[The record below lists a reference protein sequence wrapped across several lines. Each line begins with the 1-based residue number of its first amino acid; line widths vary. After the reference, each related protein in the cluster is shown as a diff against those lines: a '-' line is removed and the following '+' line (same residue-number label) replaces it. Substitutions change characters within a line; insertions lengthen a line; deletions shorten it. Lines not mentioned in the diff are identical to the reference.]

1 MSEQEKLLQVSSEL
15 KRVEDEIKYHKD
27 EFNDSIR
34 ELVEAKK
41 ALAVENKKL
50 REYIT
55 SLGVED
61 EGSLIDGISVSYRND
76 FEVDEASLSAEYWL
90 RVPDMSKIRKELVDS
105 EWTKPIKGVRV
116 IKKPSLRVSSK

>member
-90 RVPDMSKIRKELVDS
+90 RVPDMSRIRKELVDS

>member
-1 MSEQEKLLQVSSEL
+1 MSEQEKLLEISSEL

-50 REYIT
+50 REFIT
-55 SLGVED
+55 NLGVED
-61 EGSLIDGISVSYRND
+61 EGSLIDEISVSYRND
-76 FEVDEASLSAEYWL
+76 FIIEDEFAVTWEYMT
-90 RVPDMSKIRKELVDS
+90 PDLSKIRKELVDS
-105 EWTKPIKGVRV
+105 EWTKPIGGVRV
-116 IKKPSLRVSSK
+116 IKKPTLRVSSK

>member
-1 MSEQEKLLQVSSEL
+1 MSEQEKLLEVSSEL

-41 ALAVENKKL
+41 ALALENKKL
-50 REYIT
+50 RDFIT
-55 SLGVED
+55 NLGVED
-61 EGSLIDGISVSYRND
+61 EGALMDGFSVSYRND
-76 FEVDEASLSAEYWL
+76 FIIENEFDLKWKYMT
-90 RVPDMSKIRKELVDS
+90 PDLAKIRKELVDS

-116 IKKPSLRVSSK
+116 IKKPTLRVSSK

>member
-1 MSEQEKLLQVSSEL
+1 MSEQEKLLEISSEL

-41 ALAVENKKL
+41 ALALENKKL
-50 REYIT
+50 RDFIT
-55 SLGVED
+55 NMGVKD

-76 FEVDEASLSAEYWL
+76 FEVDELMLGSEYWL
-90 RVPDMSKIRKELVDS
+90 RVPDTSKIRKELVDS

>member
-41 ALAVENKKL
+41 ALAIENKKL
-50 REYIT
+50 RDFIT

-61 EGSLIDGISVSYRND
+61 EGSLIDEISVSYRND
-76 FEVDEASLSAEYWL
+76 FEVNMLELDDDYILLE
-90 RVPDMSKIRKELVDS
+90 PDMKRIRKELVDS

-116 IKKPSLRVSSK
+116 IKKPSLRVSLK

>member
-41 ALAVENKKL
+41 ALAIENKKL
-50 REYIT
+50 RDFIT
-55 SLGVED
+55 NLGVED
-61 EGSLIDGISVSYRND
+61 EGSLIDEISVSYRND
-76 FEVDEASLSAEYWL
+76 FEVNMLELDDDYILLE
-90 RVPDMSKIRKELVDS
+90 PDMKRIRKELVDS

-116 IKKPSLRVSSK
+116 IKKPSLRVSLK

>member
-41 ALAVENKKL
+41 ALAIENKKL
-50 REYIT
+50 RDFIT
-55 SLGVED
+55 NLGVED
-61 EGSLIDGISVSYRND
+61 EGSLIDEISVSYRND
-76 FEVDEASLSAEYWL
+76 FEVNMLELDDDYILLE
-90 RVPDMSKIRKELVDS
+90 PDMKRIRKELVDS

-116 IKKPSLRVSSK
+116 IKKPTLRVSSK

>member
-41 ALAVENKKL
+41 ALALENKKL
-50 REYIT
+50 RDFIT
-55 SLGVED
+55 NLGVED
-61 EGSLIDGISVSYRND
+61 EGALIDEISVSYRND
-76 FEVDEASLSAEYWL
+76 FIIEDEFALDWKYMT
-90 RVPDMSKIRKELVDS
+90 PDIGKIRKELVAS
-105 EWTKPIKGVRV
+105 EWTKPIDGVRV
-116 IKKPSLRVSSK
+116 IKKPTLRVSSK

>member
-41 ALAVENKKL
+41 ALALENKKL
-50 REYIT
+50 RDFIT
-55 SLGVED
+55 NLGVED
-61 EGSLIDGISVSYRND
+61 EGSLIDEISVSYRND
-76 FEVDEASLSAEYWL
+76 FEVNMLELDDDYILLE
-90 RVPDMSKIRKELVDS
+90 PDMKRIRKELVDS

-116 IKKPSLRVSSK
+116 IKKPSLRVSLK

>member
-41 ALAVENKKL
+41 ALAIENKKL
-50 REYIT
+50 RDFIT

-90 RVPDMSKIRKELVDS
+90 RVPDMSKIRKELVAS

-116 IKKPSLRVSSK
+116 IKKPTLRVSSK

>member
-1 MSEQEKLLQVSSEL
+1 MSEQEKLLQISSEL

>member
-41 ALAVENKKL
+41 ALALENKKL
-50 REYIT
+50 RDFIT
-55 SLGVED
+55 NLGVED

-76 FEVDEASLSAEYWL
+76 FEVDEQELDSDYW
-90 RVPDMSKIRKELVDS
+90 RTSPDYARIRKELVAS
-105 EWTKPIKGVRV
+105 EWTKPIHGVRV
-116 IKKPSLRVSSK
+116 IKKPTLRVSSK

>member
-1 MSEQEKLLQVSSEL
+1 MSEQEKLLEISSEL

-50 REYIT
+50 RDFIT
-55 SLGVED
+55 NMGVKD

-76 FEVDEASLSAEYWL
+76 FEIDELMLGSEYWL
-90 RVPDMSKIRKELVDS
+90 RVPDTSKIRKELVDS

>member
-41 ALAVENKKL
+41 ALAIENKKL
-50 REYIT
+50 RDYIT
-55 SLGVED
+55 NLGVED
-61 EGSLIDGISVSYRND
+61 EGALMDGFSVSYRND
-76 FEVDEASLSAEYWL
+76 FIIENEFDLKWEYMT
-90 RVPDMSKIRKELVDS
+90 PDLSKIRKELVAS

>member
-90 RVPDMSKIRKELVDS
+90 RTPDMAKIRKELVDS